1 MNCSSVSRVLLL
13 LGSLLLAARGAR
25 ATTYHYV
32 SSGSCV
38 SNGYAIITTQADCNS
53 GYTALGFG
61 LKVSFVNPGASYGAL
76 GCIRSSYDGL
86 YLYTTGVTSTNCNNM
101 DGYSNTYYCICK
113 SAPSCPAGQTGAPGS
128 CTNCVEGT
136 YKDVTGS
143 DACTA
148 CPSGSTSPTG
158 SDAVED
164 CVPAPTTTTT
174 TPAPTTTTTTPAPT
188 TTTTTPSPTTTT
200 TTPAP
205 TTTTTT
211 PTPTTTTTTPTP
223 TTTTTTPSPTTTT
236 TTPSPTT
243 TTTTPTP
250 TTTTTTPTPTTTT
263 TTPTPT
269 KTVMAHQEYYK
280 QCPSNSNTLGA
291 GKNRLQD
298 CLCAENYFR
307 NSSDFCVPCAY
318 GYQKQGIGNFNC
330 SCYVFDSCDPPV
342 CNGDGSS
349 CRPLLVVSESDGGGF
364 GLSEVLVGDFEDL
377 SLTDTIDIEAE
388 TAKQGFEFTSDG
400 SQLISGTS
408 IATTQVVNGTTKTS
422 ITNVILRQNRLTD
435 EVQIKI
441 IPVQNEAI
449 KATAV
454 SPIDDNVLVFGGERN
469 VYMYDENEEKIIKI
483 ASVED
488 DNMQT
493 VDVSTSDAQG
503 GRIAIA
509 YSLDFFNTSNSSISR
524 RRLLQDATSD
534 LCGSVEHF
542 TANFVSETNAKS
554 YKICQPHSVA
564 LYTSGDT
571 NVDYILVGTPC
582 RIVRINLDRTGNAKY
597 AKTLLGPGEPDQNC
611 QEGDFG
617 DASIPVSGI
626 RFQDARKILV
636 DKSGG
641 EIFVFDKNHL
651 RKIAMKEDQVS
662 GITTVETFAD
672 EDIDSIT
679 NMALSPDD
687 GSILFARNQEVQIT
701 VNAST
706 GAQQP
711 RLENKL
717 QRLDLVKPKE
727 SRNGLYCFSE
737 ENRVNSQVTCE
748 SNQDNVAKGLLCKS
762 GVPCVCLNGYYLKD
776 NKCEKCRVEDG

>member
-1 MNCSSVSRVLLL
+1 MTTNDCEQVKDLDFCHEGYTYIDITQDAQYMIVCCATSITNINCTEYSDPSTDYTTQTWSVTISPYFGYQIQPRGLVYAPNGSKAYMMVGDWGASTHYSMLIELEISSDRSSVSYSKLTHDTETSDPEKITIDPSGEYLFFVRRYAVYKIEIKNPTITIVA
-13 LGSLLLAARGAR
+13 GGHTYRG
-25 ATTYHYV
+25 HV
-32 SSGSCV
+32 
-38 SNGYAIITTQADCNS
+38 
-53 GYTALGFG
+53 
-61 LKVSFVNPGASYGAL
+61 
-76 GCIRSSYDGL
+76 DGL
-86 YLYTTGVTSTNCNNM
+86 GTSARFWNPDAIAMQDTGTLWIGEDDGNRIRQIHAGSVTTGCLTVTN
-101 DGYSNTYYCICK
+101 
-113 SAPSCPAGQTGAPGS
+113 
-128 CTNCVEGT
+128 
-136 YKDVTGS
+136 
-143 DACTA
+143 
-148 CPSGSTSPTG
+148 
-158 SDAVED
+158 
-164 CVPAPTTTTT
+164 
-174 TPAPTTTTTTPAPT
+174 
-188 TTTTTPSPTTTT
+188 

-211 PTPTTTTTTPTP
+211 PTPTTTNTTPA
-223 TTTTTTPSPTTTT
+223 
-236 TTPSPTT
+236 
-243 TTTTPTP
+243 
-250 TTTTTTPTPTTTT
+250 
-263 TTPTPT
+263 PT

-318 GYQKQGIGNFNC
+318 GYQKQDIGNFNC

-364 GLSEVLVGDFEDL
+364 GLSEVLVGEFEDL

-469 VYMYDENEEKIIKI
+469 VYMYDENEEKLITI

-542 TANFVSETNAKS
+542 TANFVSETNARS

-617 DASIPVSGI
+617 DASSPVSGI